1 MFDNDILQ
9 RTAMYG
15 HLFNKNHDEER
26 VRKAASLA
34 RKLVDQEFVI
44 GFAGHFSA
52 GKSSMINALTGEDLL
67 PSSPIPT
74 SANIVKVKKTDDEFA
89 IVHRT
94 DGSLVK
100 YKGSRFFDAIKS
112 FSKDGSEISLIEIG
126 HPASKLPEAITVMDT
141 PGVDSTD
148 DAHRLST
155 ESALHLADLVFYT
168 MDYNHVQSELNF
180 KFTKELLRYNENV
193 YLIINQ
199 VDKHRES
206 ELSFDDFK
214 KSVEDSFTLWGVEP
228 KGIFYTSL
236 KSKELPFNDFDKVK
250 GIVEGSIVNWE
261 EHFIKNAEQSLLKL
275 KEEHM
280 RFLENEKEE
289 CLSAYAEIV
298 SEDEWNRYEEFS
310 LDLKE
315 LKKRTS
321 LLSGDEFYATFER
334 ERNDLL
340 RNASISPFETRELL
354 KEYLESKSPRFKV
367 GLLFGAKK
375 TAEEKTRRRNSLES
389 NLSKLIHTQIEVHL
403 KALMKKTLKE
413 AGLMTDERSIEI
425 DGMDL
430 SVPFDEID
438 AQLNGS
444 DVVTG
449 DTVLNMTEQMKT
461 AVQLVFRRKTD
472 EWKEEMSAI
481 AASTGNDQTE
491 PLLQMIQELERK
503 LAAISQVTEIEQK
516 QTEFITSIASPSAT
530 LKKSSESMLQK
541 WEKNSEIITMDLD
554 ELDSSASELETVA
567 VVEQELEPIV
577 EVQASGPDA
586 GGIINQ
592 ALHIAQSIMDIPGFS
607 ETANYLQNKADR
619 LSHQEFTVA
628 LFGAFS
634 AGKSSFSNALIGDRV
649 LPVSPNPTTA
659 AINRIRPLSAGKED
673 RTADVHLKEVKQ
685 MTDDVAFSFEA
696 LGMPVS
702 TLEEAFRKAG
712 DVLGK
717 ELEDESLHIH
727 KSFIRAFEKGYP
739 AYKEK
744 LGTVMNVDESE
755 FTRFVA
761 EEERSCFVDSID
773 LYIDCPLTRH
783 GITLVDTP
791 GADSINARHTDVAFD
806 YIRNADAILFITY
819 YNHAFARA
827 DREFLI
833 QLGRVKDAFEL
844 DKMFFIVNAIDLA
857 NNEEEAE
864 AVLAFVEQEL
874 VTFGIRHPRVHGI
887 SSLQALEAKLEDR
900 RDASMEAFEEHFHH
914 FLKDDL
920 KGLAVQALEEEA
932 VKTVNRLAIL
942 IERAEM
948 NRSRKAERMLELDR
962 FEQEVRTRYA
972 NGFAEVI
979 RKASSNELNE
989 LVYYI
994 SQRVFLRFGDFFK
1007 EGYSPST
1014 FANHSAERAL
1024 QLALAE
1030 TVQMVGF
1037 DLTQELKVTNLRM
1050 LKFMNKLLK
1059 ERERSEMRFLSEK
1072 DSSIS
1077 PSPYEAADAEMLSFT
1092 APFENPS
1099 MYKDVNRVFKNQK
1112 SFFERGER
1120 LVLKERL
1127 EERLKKDASIYLGK
1141 EKERIEFWAD
1151 DWVEGEAEGLRLHLL
1166 TQSIKQIESERS
1178 LLQDTEQLEEWRAI
1192 HEKIQLKELG

>member
-1 MFDNDILQ
+1 MFDNKEILE
-9 RTAMYG
+9 RTAIYG
-15 HLFNKNHDEER
+15 HLFNNNHDEER
-26 VRKAASLA
+26 LRKAASLA
-34 RKLVDQEFVI
+34 RKLVDEEFVI

-52 GKSSMINALTGEDLL
+52 GKSSMINALTGEDFL
-67 PSSPIPT
+67 PTSPIPT
-74 SANIVKVKKTDDEFA
+74 SANIVKVKKSDEEFA
-89 IVHRT
+89 IIHRT

-100 YKGSRFFDAIKS
+100 YKGPHFFDAIKS
-112 FSKDGSEISLIEIG
+112 FSKDGAEISLIEIG

-180 KFTKELLRYNENV
+180 KFTKELLRYNANV

-199 VDKHRES
+199 IDKHRES
-206 ELSFDDFK
+206 ELPFEDFK
-214 KSVEDSFTLWGVEP
+214 KSVEDSFKLWGVEP

-236 KSKELPFNDFDKVK
+236 KSDHLPFNDFEKVK
-250 GIVEGSIVNWE
+250 GIVEGSIVNWQD
-261 EHFIKNAEQSLLKL
+261 HFLENAEQSLLKL

-280 RFLENEKEE
+280 AFLEEEKAD
-289 CLSAYAEIV
+289 CKSAYADIV
-298 SEDEWNRYEEFS
+298 SDVEWNDYEELS
-310 LDLKE
+310 VELSE
-315 LKKRTS
+315 LKKRAS

-340 RNASISPFETRELL
+340 RNASVSPFETRELL
-354 KEYLESKSPRFKV
+354 KDYLESKSSRFKV

-375 TAEEKTRRRNSLES
+375 TAEEKARRRDSLAS
-389 NLSKLIHTQIEVHL
+389 NLSNLIHTQIEVHL
-403 KALMKKTLKE
+403 KALMKKSLKD

-425 DGMDL
+425 DEMDMAM
-430 SVPFDEID
+430 PFEVID
-438 AQLNGS
+438 AQFNVS

-449 DTVLNMTEQMKT
+449 ETVLNMADQMKT
-461 AVQLVFRRKTD
+461 AIQQFLRKRTD
-472 EWKEEMSAI
+472 DWKQEMSDL
-481 AASTGNDQTE
+481 AASAGNEQSE
-491 PLLQMIQELERK
+491 PLLQTIQSLEQKLSAIAQVNEIERK
-503 LAAISQVTEIEQK
+503 QAEFIDSLAAPTAK
-516 QTEFITSIASPSAT
+516 
-530 LKKSSESMLQK
+530 LKAASESLLK
-541 WEKNSEIITMDLD
+541 HWEKKADIETI
-554 ELDSSASELETVA
+554 ELDDLETAASVTETVA
-567 VVEQELEPIV
+567 VKQEQTNDR
-577 EVQASGPDA
+577 EVHPTRSDA
-586 GGIINQ
+586 ESVIEN
-592 ALHIAQSIMDIPGFS
+592 ALHIAQSVMDIPGFS
-607 ETANYLQNKADR
+607 EMADYLRNKAER
-619 LSHQEFTVA
+619 LSDQEFTVA

-659 AINRIRPLSAGKED
+659 AINRIRPVAAGKED
-673 RTADVHLKEVKQ
+673 RTADVHLKTAGQ
-685 MTDDVAFSFEA
+685 MTEDVAFSFEA
-696 LGMPVS
+696 LGMPIS
-702 TLEEAFRKAG
+702 SLEEAFRKAH

-717 ELEDESLHIH
+717 ELENEGLHIH
-727 KSFIRAFEKGYP
+727 KTFIRAFQTGYP
-739 AYKEK
+739 VYKDR
-744 LGTVMNVDESE
+744 LGTVMNVEQTE

-773 LYIDCPLTRH
+773 LYIDCPLTRQ

-857 NNEEEAE
+857 NNEEEAQT
-864 AVLAFVEQEL
+864 VLSFVEQEL
-874 VTFGIRHPRVHGI
+874 AAFGIRHPRVHGI
-887 SSLQALEAKLEDR
+887 SSLQALEAKLGGRQDS
-900 RDASMEAFEEHFHH
+900 SMETFEQHFSH

-932 VKTVNRLAIL
+932 AKAVNRLSIL
-942 IERAEM
+942 IERAEV
-948 NRSRKAERMLELDR
+948 NRTRKAERLVELDR
-962 FEQEVRTRYA
+962 FEQEVRARYA

-979 RKASSNELNE
+979 RKASNNELNE

-994 SQRVFLRFGDFFK
+994 LQRVFLRFGDFFK

-1014 FANHSAERAL
+1014 FANHPADKAL
-1024 QLALAE
+1024 MMALSE

-1050 LKFMNKLLK
+1050 LNFMNKLLK
-1059 ERERSEMRFLSEK
+1059 ERERSEVRFLSEK

-1077 PSPYEAADAEMLSFT
+1077 PSPYEPDDAEMLSFA
-1092 APFENPS
+1092 APFDNPAH
-1099 MYKDVNRVFKNQK
+1099 YRDVNRSFKNQK
-1112 SFFERGER
+1112 SFFEKGDR
-1120 LVLKERL
+1120 LVLKNNL
-1127 EERLKKDASIYLGK
+1127 EERLKQDASIYLGK
-1141 EKERIEFWAD
+1141 EKEQIELWAEQ
-1151 DWVEGEAEGLRLHLL
+1151 WIEAEAEGLRLHLL
-1166 TQSIKQIESERS
+1166 KQSIKQIDSERS
-1178 LLQDTEQLEEWRAI
+1178 LLQDTEQLDEWRSI
-1192 HEKIQLKELG
+1192 HEKIN

>member
-1 MFDNDILQ
+1 MFTNDILE
-9 RTAMYG
+9 RTAIYG

-26 VRKAASLA
+26 VKKAASLA
-34 RKLVDQEFVI
+34 RKLMDEEFVI

-74 SANIVKVKKTDDEFA
+74 SANIVKVKKTDEEFA
-89 IVHRT
+89 IIHRT

-100 YKGSRFFDAIKS
+100 YKGHRFFDAIKS
-112 FSKDGSEISLIEIG
+112 FSKDGAEISLIEIG
-126 HPASKLPEAITVMDT
+126 HPASNLPEAITVMDT

-180 KFTKELLRYNENV
+180 KFTKELLRYNANV

-199 VDKHRES
+199 IDKHRES
-206 ELSFDDFK
+206 ELPFVDFK
-214 KSVEDSFTLWGVEP
+214 KSVEDSFKLWGVEP

-236 KSKELPFNDFDKVK
+236 KSDDLPFNDFEKVK
-250 GIVEGSIVNWE
+250 GIVEGSIVNWKD
-261 EHFIKNAEQSLLKL
+261 HFLDNAEQSLLKL
-275 KEEHM
+275 KEEHLE
-280 RFLENEKEE
+280 FLESERTDCK
-289 CLSAYAEIV
+289 SAYSKIV
-298 SEDEWNRYEEFS
+298 SEEEWNQYEELS
-310 LDLKE
+310 SELDG
-315 LKKRTS
+315 LKKRAS

-354 KEYLESKSPRFKV
+354 KDYLESKSPRFKV

-375 TAEEKTRRRNSLES
+375 TAEEKAKRKNSLAT
-389 NLSKLIHTQIEVHL
+389 NLSKLIHTQIEVHV
-403 KALMKKTLKE
+403 KAIMKKTLTD
-413 AGLMTDERSIEI
+413 AGLMNDERSIAI
-425 DGMDL
+425 DEMDM
-430 SVPFDEID
+430 SVPFEEID
-438 AQLNGS
+438 KQLNVS

-449 DTVLNMTEQMKT
+449 ETVLNMTEQMKT
-461 AVQLVFRRKTD
+461 AIQQVFRRLTD
-472 EWKEEMSAI
+472 DWKQEMSAI
-481 AASTGNDQTE
+481 AASAGNEQSE
-491 PLLQMIQELERK
+491 PLLQAIQSLEQK
-503 LAAISQVTEIEQK
+503 LAAIAQVNKIDQKRADFTNSLAAPTASLKTSSELLLQQWERKTEIE
-516 QTEFITSIASPSAT
+516 TV
-530 LKKSSESMLQK
+530 
-541 WEKNSEIITMDLD
+541 
-554 ELDSSASELETVA
+554 ELDKLMTAENETVHN
-567 VVEQELEPIV
+567 VVQQELANTV
-577 EVQASGPDA
+577 EMTSDIPDA
-586 GGIINQ
+586 GSVIDK
-592 ALHIAQSIMDIPGFS
+592 ALHIAQSVMDIPGFS
-607 ETANYLQNKADR
+607 ETADYLWNKADR

-634 AGKSSFSNALIGDRV
+634 AGKSSFSNALLGDRV

-659 AINRIRPLSAGKED
+659 AINRIRPLVTGKED
-673 RTADVHLKEVKQ
+673 RTADVHLKTVNQ
-685 MTDDVAFSFEA
+685 MTEDVAFSFEA
-696 LGMPVS
+696 LGMPIL
-702 TLEEAFRKAG
+702 TLEEAFEKAEA
-712 DVLGK
+712 VLGK

-727 KSFIRAFEKGYP
+727 KTFIRAFETGYP
-739 AYKEK
+739 VYRDK
-744 LGTVMNVDESE
+744 LGSVINVDQTE

-773 LYIDCPLTRH
+773 LYIDCPLTRQ

-857 NNEEEAE
+857 NNAEEAE
-864 AVLAFVEQEL
+864 TVLSFVEQEL
-874 VTFGIRHPRVHGI
+874 AAFGIRHPRVHGI
-887 SSLQALEAKLEDR
+887 SSLQALEAKMNDR
-900 RDASMEAFEEHFHH
+900 QDAAMEAFEQHFGH

-932 VKTVNRLAIL
+932 VKAVNRLAIL
-942 IERAEM
+942 IERAEV
-948 NRSRKAERMLELDR
+948 NRSRKAERMVELDR
-962 FEQEVRTRYA
+962 FEQEVRARYA
-972 NGFAEVI
+972 NGFGEVI

-994 SQRVFLRFGDFFK
+994 LQRVFLRFGDFFK

-1014 FANHSAERAL
+1014 FANHPAERAL
-1024 QLALAE
+1024 TMALAE
-1030 TVQMVGF
+1030 TVQMTGF

-1050 LKFMNKLLK
+1050 LNFMNKLLK

-1077 PSPYEAADAEMLSFT
+1077 PSPYEAEDAEMLTF
-1092 APFENPS
+1092 AVPFENPAV
-1099 MYKDVNRVFKNQK
+1099 YKDVNRSFKNQK
-1112 SFFERGER
+1112 SFFEKGER
-1120 LVLKERL
+1120 LVLKNRL
-1127 EERLKKDASIYLGK
+1127 EERLKEDASIYLGK
-1141 EKERIEFWAD
+1141 EKERIEFWAEQ
-1151 DWVEGEAEGLRLHLL
+1151 WIEAEAEGLRLHLL
-1166 TQSIKQIESERS
+1166 NQSVKQIESERS
-1178 LLQDTEQLEEWRAI
+1178 LLKDTEQLDEWRAI
-1192 HEKIQLKELG
+1192 HKKIQLKGMG

>member
-1 MFDNDILQ
+1 MFTNEILEQ
-9 RTAMYG
+9 TAIYG

-26 VRKAASLA
+26 VKKAASLA
-34 RKLVDQEFVI
+34 KKVMDEEFVI

-52 GKSSMINALTGEDLL
+52 GKSSMINALTGEDFL
-67 PSSPIPT
+67 PTSPIPT
-74 SANIVKVKKTDDEFA
+74 SANIVKVKKADEEFA
-89 IVHRT
+89 IIHRT

-100 YKGSRFFDAIKS
+100 YKGHRFFDAIKS
-112 FSKDGSEISLIEIG
+112 FSKDGAEISLIEIG
-126 HPASKLPEAITVMDT
+126 HPGSKLPEAITVMDT

-180 KFTKELLRYNENV
+180 KFTKELLRYNSNV

-199 VDKHRES
+199 IDKHRES
-206 ELSFDDFK
+206 ELPFEEFK
-214 KSVEDSFTLWGVEP
+214 KSVEDSFKLWGVEP

-236 KSKELPFNDFDKVK
+236 KSDDLPINDFEKVK
-250 GIVEGSIVNWE
+250 GIVEGSIVNWKD
-261 EHFIKNAEQSLLKL
+261 HFLENAAQSLLKL
-275 KEEHM
+275 KEEHLE
-280 RFLENEKEE
+280 FLEEEKAD
-289 CLSAYAEIV
+289 CKSAYADIV
-298 SEDEWNRYEEFS
+298 SDNEWDEFEELS
-310 LDLKE
+310 VELNE
-315 LKKRTS
+315 LKKRAS

-334 ERNDLL
+334 ERNELL
-340 RNASISPFETRELL
+340 RNASISPYETRELL
-354 KEYLESKSPRFKV
+354 KDYLESKSPRFKV

-375 TAEEKTRRRNSLES
+375 TAEEKARRKNSFAS

-425 DGMDL
+425 DGMDMT
-430 SVPFDEID
+430 VPFDEID
-438 AQLNGS
+438 AQLNVS

-449 DTVLNMTEQMKT
+449 DTVLNMAEQMKT
-461 AVQLVFRRKTD
+461 AIQQVFRKRTD
-472 EWKEEMSAI
+472 DWKQKMSDIAASAGNEQSDPLLQTIQMLEQKLSAI
-481 AASTGNDQTE
+481 A
-491 PLLQMIQELERK
+491 
-503 LAAISQVTEIEQK
+503 QVNEIDHQ
-516 QTEFITSIASPSAT
+516 QTEFTNSIASPSAT
-530 LKKSSESMLQK
+530 LKVAGDSLLKQ
-541 WEKNSEIITMDLD
+541 WEKKAVIETI
-554 ELDSSASELETVA
+554 ELDPLETAASVTEPVA
-567 VVEQELEPIV
+567 VEKKQVDDS
-577 EVQASGPDA
+577 EVHANHSDA
-586 GGIINQ
+586 ESVIER
-592 ALHIAQSIMDIPGFS
+592 ALHIAQSIMEIPGFS
-607 ETANYLQNKADR
+607 ETADYLRKKADR

-659 AINRIRPLSAGKED
+659 AINRIRPVATGKED
-673 RTADVHLKEVKQ
+673 RTADVHLKTVSQ
-685 MTDDVAFSFEA
+685 MTEDVSFSFEA

-702 TLEEAFRKAG
+702 SLEEAFRKAD

-717 ELEDESLHIH
+717 ELENESLHIH
-727 KSFIRAFEKGYP
+727 KTFIRAFQTGYLVF
-739 AYKEK
+739 KDR
-744 LGTVMNVDESE
+744 LGSVTNVDQTE

-773 LYIDCPLTRH
+773 LYIDSPLTRQ

-833 QLGRVKDAFEL
+833 QLGRVKDAFEM

-857 NNEEEAE
+857 NNAEEAQT
-864 AVLAFVEQEL
+864 VLSFVEQEL
-874 VTFGIRHPRVHGI
+874 TAFGIRHPRVHGI
-887 SSLQALEAKLEDR
+887 SSLQALEAKLDGR
-900 RDASMEAFEEHFHH
+900 QDSSMEAFEQHFGH
-914 FLKDDL
+914 FLKEDL

-932 VKTVNRLAIL
+932 GKAVNRLAIL
-942 IERAEM
+942 IERAEA
-948 NRSRKAERMLELDR
+948 NKSRKAERLVELDR

-972 NGFAEVI
+972 HGFAEVI

-994 SQRVFLRFGDFFK
+994 LQRVFLRFGDFFK

-1014 FANHSAERAL
+1014 FANHPSEKAL
-1024 QLALAE
+1024 MLALSE
-1030 TVQMVGF
+1030 TVHMVGF

-1050 LKFMNKLLK
+1050 LNFMNKLLK
-1059 ERERSEMRFLSEK
+1059 ERERSEIRFLMEK

-1077 PSPYEAADAEMLSFT
+1077 PSPYEAEDAEMLSF
-1092 APFENPS
+1092 ASPYDNPAI
-1099 MYKDVNRVFKNQK
+1099 YKDVNRSFKNQK
-1112 SFFERGER
+1112 SFFEKGDR
-1120 LVLKERL
+1120 LVLKNQL
-1127 EERLKKDASIYLGK
+1127 EERLKQDASIYLGK
-1141 EKERIEFWAD
+1141 EKEQIELWAEQ
-1151 DWVEGEAEGLRLHLL
+1151 WIEAEAEGLRLHLL
-1166 TQSIKQIESERS
+1166 KQSIKQIDSERS
-1178 LLQDTEQLEEWRAI
+1178 LLQDTEQLDEWRAI
-1192 HEKIQLKELG
+1192 HNKIN

>member
-1 MFDNDILQ
+1 MFTNDILE
-9 RTAMYG
+9 RTAIYG

-34 RKLVDQEFVI
+34 RKLMDEEFVI

-52 GKSSMINALTGEDLL
+52 GKSSMINALTGEDFL
-67 PSSPIPT
+67 PTSPIPT
-74 SANIVKVKKTDDEFA
+74 SANIVKVKKTDEEFA
-89 IVHRT
+89 IIHRT

-100 YKGSRFFDAIKS
+100 YKGHHFFDAIKS
-112 FSKDGSEISLIEIG
+112 FSKDGAEISLIEIG

-180 KFTKELLRYNENV
+180 KFTKELLRYNDNV

-199 VDKHRES
+199 IDKHREN
-206 ELSFDDFK
+206 ELPFADFK
-214 KSVEDSFTLWGVEP
+214 KSVEDSFKLWGVEP

-236 KSKELPFNDFDKVK
+236 KSNELPFNDFENVK
-250 GIVEGSIVNWE
+250 GIVEGSIVNWKD
-261 EHFIKNAEQSLLKL
+261 HFLENAEQSLLKL

-280 RFLENEKEE
+280 QFLENEKAE
-289 CLSAYAEIV
+289 CKSAYAEIV
-298 SEDEWNRYEEFS
+298 SDDEWNEYEVLS
-310 LDLKE
+310 LELSE
-315 LKKRTS
+315 LKKRAS
-321 LLSGDEFYATFER
+321 LLSGDEFYAAFER

-354 KEYLESKSPRFKV
+354 KDYLESKSPRFKV

-375 TAEEKTRRRNSLES
+375 TAEEKANRKNSLAS

-425 DGMDL
+425 DGMDM
-430 SVPFDEID
+430 SVPFEDID
-438 AQLNGS
+438 AQLNVS

-449 DTVLNMTEQMKT
+449 DTVLNMAEQMKT
-461 AVQLVFRRKTD
+461 AIQQVFRKRTD
-472 EWKEEMSAI
+472 DWKEEMSAI
-481 AASTGNDQTE
+481 AASTGNEQSE
-491 PLLQMIQELERK
+491 PLLQMIQLLEQK
-503 LAAISQVTEIEQK
+503 LSAIAQVNEIDHHQSEFTANLAAPTAKIK
-516 QTEFITSIASPSAT
+516 A
-530 LKKSSESMLQK
+530 SSESMLRK
-541 WEKNSEIITMDLD
+541 WEKKPDIETI
-554 ELDSSASELETVA
+554 ELDAMETAASVTETVA
-567 VVEQELEPIV
+567 VESEQAIAT
-577 EVQASGPDA
+577 EVHSNGPDA
-586 GGIINQ
+586 GSVIDH
-592 ALHIAQSIMDIPGFS
+592 ALHIAQSVMDIPGFS
-607 ETANYLQNKADR
+607 ETADYLRNKADR

-659 AINRIRPLSAGKED
+659 AINRIRPVSVGKED
-673 RTADVHLKEVKQ
+673 RTADVYLKTVSQ
-685 MTDDVAFSFEA
+685 MTEDVAFSFEA

-702 TLEEAFRKAG
+702 TLEEAFLKADDILRKA
-712 DVLGK
+712 
-717 ELEDESLHIH
+717 LENESLHIH
-727 KSFIRAFEKGYP
+727 KTFIRAFQTGYKV
-739 AYKEK
+739 YKDR
-744 LGTVMNVDESE
+744 LGTVMNVDQTE

-773 LYIDCPLTRH
+773 LYIDCPLTQQ

-791 GADSINARHTDVAFD
+791 GADSINARHTDVAFE

-857 NNEEEAE
+857 NNAEEAE
-864 AVLAFVEQEL
+864 TVLSFVEQEL
-874 VTFGIRHPRVHGI
+874 AAFGIRHPRVHGI
-887 SSLQALEAKLEDR
+887 SSLQALEAKLENRQDS
-900 RDASMEAFEEHFHH
+900 SMEAFEQHFSH

-920 KGLAVQALEEEA
+920 KGLAVQALDEESTKA
-932 VKTVNRLAIL
+932 VNRLAIL
-942 IERAEM
+942 IERAEV

-962 FEQEVRTRYA
+962 FEQDVRARYA
-972 NGFAEVI
+972 NGFAEVF

-994 SQRVFLRFGDFFK
+994 LQRVFLRFGDFFK

-1014 FANHSAERAL
+1014 FANHPADRAL
-1024 QLALAE
+1024 TMALTE

-1050 LKFMNKLLK
+1050 LNFMKKLLK
-1059 ERERSEMRFLSEK
+1059 ERERTEMRFLSEK

-1077 PSPYEAADAEMLSFT
+1077 PSPYEAEDAEMLSFA
-1092 APFENPS
+1092 APFENS
-1099 MYKDVNRVFKNQK
+1099 AVYKEVNRTFKNQK
-1112 SFFERGER
+1112 SFFEKGER
-1120 LVLKERL
+1120 LVLKGRL
-1127 EERLKKDASIYLGK
+1127 EELLKQDASIYLGK
-1141 EKERIEFWAD
+1141 EKERIEFWSEQ
-1151 DWVEGEAEGLRLHLL
+1151 WVEAEAEGLRLHLL
-1166 TQSIKQIESERS
+1166 NQSIRQIESERS
-1178 LLQDTEQLEEWRAI
+1178 LLHDTEQLEEWRAI
-1192 HEKIQLKELG
+1192 HDKIQLKGMG

>member
-1 MFDNDILQ
+1 MFDNELLV
-9 RTAMYG
+9 RTAIYG
-15 HLFNKNHDEER
+15 HLFNNNYDEER

-34 RKLVDQEFVI
+34 RKLIDEEFVI

-52 GKSSMINALTGEDLL
+52 GKSSMINALTGEDFL
-67 PSSPIPT
+67 PTSPIPT
-74 SANIVKVKKTDDEFA
+74 SANIVKVKKTDEEFA
-89 IVHRT
+89 IIHRT

-100 YKGSRFFDAIKS
+100 YKGHHFFDAIKS
-112 FSKDGSEISLIEIG
+112 FSKDGAEISLIEIG

-180 KFTKELLRYNENV
+180 KFTKELLRYNANV

-199 VDKHRES
+199 IDKHRES
-206 ELSFDDFK
+206 ELPFEDFK
-214 KSVEDSFTLWGVEP
+214 KSVEDSFKLWGVEP

-236 KSKELPFNDFDKVK
+236 KSVDLPFNDFEKVK
-250 GIVEGSIVNWE
+250 AIVEGSIVNWKD
-261 EHFIKNAEQSLLKL
+261 HFLENAEQSLLKL
-275 KEEHM
+275 KEEHLE
-280 RFLENEKEE
+280 FLEDEKTD
-289 CLSAYAEIV
+289 CKSAYSEIV
-298 SEDEWNRYEEFS
+298 LDDEWSQYEELS
-310 LDLKE
+310 MEVGE
-315 LKKRTS
+315 LKKRAS

-354 KEYLESKSPRFKV
+354 KDYLESKSPRFKV

-375 TAEEKTRRRNSLES
+375 TAEEKTKRRESLAS

-403 KALMKKTLKE
+403 KALMKKTLKD
-413 AGLMTDERSIEI
+413 AGLLTDERSIEI
-425 DGMDL
+425 DGMDM
-430 SVPFDEID
+430 SVPFEEID
-438 AQLNGS
+438 TYLNVS

-449 DTVLNMTEQMKT
+449 DTVLNMAEQMKS
-461 AVQLVFRRKTD
+461 AIQQFFRKRTED
-472 EWKEEMSAI
+472 WKQEMSSI
-481 AASTGNDQTE
+481 AASAGNEHSEQ
-491 PLLQMIQELERK
+491 LLQSIQSLEQK
-503 LAAISQVTEIEQK
+503 LAAIAQVNEIDLKIAEFTE
-516 QTEFITSIASPSAT
+516 SISAPSAK
-530 LKKSSESMLQK
+530 LQASSESLLEQ
-541 WEKNSEIITMDLD
+541 WEKRPAIETI
-554 ELDSSASELETVA
+554 ELNGLETAASETDSET
-567 VVEQELEPIV
+567 VEQEQELAI
-577 EVQASGPDA
+577 EVHPTGLDA
-586 GGIINQ
+586 DSVIDQ
-592 ALHIAQSIMDIPGFS
+592 ALRIAQSVMEISGFS
-607 ETANYLQNKADR
+607 ETADYLRNKADR
-619 LSHQEFTVA
+619 LAHQEFTVA

-659 AINRIRPLSAGKED
+659 AINRIRPVSTGKAD
-673 RTADVHLKEVKQ
+673 RTADVHLKTVSQ
-685 MTDDVAFSFEA
+685 MTEDVAFSFEA
-696 LGMPVS
+696 LGMPIA
-702 TLEEAFRKAG
+702 TLEEAFQKAG

-717 ELEDESLHIH
+717 ELENESLHIH
-727 KSFIRAFEKGYP
+727 KTFIRAFQTGYP
-739 AYKEK
+739 IYKDR
-744 LGTVMNVDESE
+744 LGSVMNVDQTE

-773 LYIDCPLTRH
+773 LYIDCPLTRQ

-791 GADSINARHTDVAFD
+791 GADSINARHTDVAFE

-857 NNEEEAE
+857 NNAEEAE
-864 AVLAFVEQEL
+864 TVLSFVEGEL
-874 VTFGIRHPRVHGI
+874 AAFGIRHPRVHGI
-887 SSLQALEAKLEDR
+887 SSLQALEAKLDNR
-900 RDASMEAFEEHFHH
+900 QDSSMETFEKHFAH

-920 KGLAVQALEEEA
+920 KGLAIQALEEESTKA
-932 VKTVNRLAIL
+932 VNRLATL
-942 IERAEM
+942 IDRAEA

-962 FEQEVRTRYA
+962 FEQEVRARYA
-972 NGFAEVI
+972 NGFSEVI

-994 SQRVFLRFGDFFK
+994 LQRVFLRFGDFFK

-1014 FANHSAERAL
+1014 FANHPAERAL
-1024 QLALAE
+1024 KMALAE

-1050 LKFMNKLLK
+1050 LNFMNKLLK

-1077 PSPYEAADAEMLSFT
+1077 PSPYEAEDAVMLSFAT
-1092 APFENPS
+1092 PFENAAV
-1099 MYKDVNRVFKNQK
+1099 YKDVNRTFKNQK
-1112 SFFERGER
+1112 SFFEKGDR
-1120 LVLKERL
+1120 LVLKGRL
-1127 EERLKKDASIYLGK
+1127 EERLKQDASIYLGK
-1141 EKERIEFWAD
+1141 EKEQIEVWAEQ
-1151 DWVEGEAEGLRLHLL
+1151 WIEAEAEGLRLHLL
-1166 TQSIKQIESERS
+1166 NQSIKQVEAERS
-1178 LLQDTEQLEEWRAI
+1178 LLQDTEQLEEWRTI
-1192 HEKIQLKELG
+1192 HEYIQLKGMG